1 MRTLPVV
8 RQNRKYIFR
17 YRNKSHVCLKH
28 CKSKSTGNKF
38 TQKALGV
45 KLVVK
50 LNSRHLGLAEGEVGI
65 IFVVVH
71 DVCESLV

>member
-1 MRTLPVV
+1 MNALP
-8 RQNRKYIFR
+8 
-17 YRNKSHVCLKH
+17 KH
-28 CKSKSTGNKF
+28 CTGNKF

-50 LNSRHLGLAEGEVGI
+50 LNSRHLGLAAGEVGL

>member
-1 MRTLPVV
+1 MRQLRAYASV
-8 RQNRKYIFR
+8 KE
-17 YRNKSHVCLKH
+17 
-28 CKSKSTGNKF
+28 STGNKF

-45 KLVVK
+45 KL
-50 LNSRHLGLAEGEVGI
+50 NSRHLGLAEKKREVGF